1 MQKTILVSLS
11 LIFVANANI
20 IWRYQRADGEPQRDI
35 DFSEHTWTP
44 LGPAQMQDYYGILSH
59 TPRSLP
65 EIEKEQ
71 QSFRFMEAPVSLSNP
86 VFNVF
91 SKMSDLY
98 RWIANKKRSPI
109 NDIDY

>member
-1 MQKTILVSLS
+1 MQLSPILFLALLSSLTD
-11 LIFVANANI
+11 ANI
-20 IWRYQRADGEPQRDI
+20 IWRYQRSESEPQRDI

-44 LGPAQMQDYYGILSH
+44 LGPAQMQDYYGSH
-59 TPRSLP
+59 SHVPRSLP

-98 RWIANKKRSPI
+98 RWISNEKRSPI
-109 NDIDY
+109 VVY